1 MVEIVPSIFKDKN
14 EIGDFFWM
22 INSENYNNCLF
33 IFNDN
38 EEEHDTSNKGG
49 GNAIIRPYNKYSG
62 KAIRSAGIPTGC
74 RYTFGG
80 YPELNKHVISEIDSA
95 IEEIKQLLNTGNY
108 TTVYYSIDKKDQ
120 LLGMSIFK
128 IGEDVRKY
136 ITEKIESLK
145 R

>member
-1 MVEIVPSIFKDKN
+1 MIEIIPSIFKGQNK
-14 EIGDFFWM
+14 IGDFLWM
-22 INSENYNNCLF
+22 INSGDYNNCLF

-38 EEEHDTSNKGG
+38 EEEHNTSNEGC
-49 GNAIIRPYNKYSG
+49 GNAIIRPYNKHSG
-62 KAIRSAGIPTGC
+62 NTIYSAGIPTGC

-80 YPELNKHVISEIDSA
+80 YSKLNKRVISVIDLA
-95 IEEIKQLLNTGNY
+95 IEEIEQLLNTGHY
-108 TTVYYSIDKKDQ
+108 TKIYYSVDKTDK
-120 LLGMSIFK
+120 LIGMSIFK